1 MRVPRC
7 MKAGL
12 RHADRWRVE
21 DMLREQPALV
31 REDAARD
38 LVLWQRLYSPL
49 DIVRVGD
56 VAAEAASVFAA
67 EYCWGCTW
75 SADAAVPQSAVA
87 YCCNAAEMLLG
98 ASCAEPMTR
107 PEACEA
113 VLGRMHRAG
122 MPILLIVGDG
132 DSGLDAWIDAAPS
145 GDLLRMS
152 RGRCPGGKNNRTG
165 RVHRVVWA
173 YQGLWEEW
181 RDEDWRLPGATLEPD
196 WLDAHLDRLLTLER
210 RSANG

>member
-1 MRVPRC
+1 MRVPRW

-12 RHADRWRVE
+12 RHADRWRV
-21 DMLREQPALV
+21 DNMLREQPELV

-38 LVLWQRLYSPL
+38 LVLWRRLFSPL
-49 DIVRVGD
+49 DVVRAGD
-56 VAAEAASVFAA
+56 MMAEAASVLAA

-75 SADAAVPQSAVA
+75 HADAAVPKSPVA
-87 YCCNAAEMLLG
+87 YCCSAAEMLRG
-98 ASCAEPMTR
+98 ASCAEPMTH

-132 DSGLDAWIDAAPS
+132 DGGLNAWIDAASS
-145 GDLLRMS
+145 GYSLPAF
-152 RGRCPGGKNNRTG
+152 RGRCPGGKNSKTG
-165 RVHRVVWA
+165 QVHSVVWA
-173 YQGLWEEW
+173 YPGLWEEW
-181 RDEDWRLPGATLEPD
+181 RDEEWCLPDASLEPD
-196 WLDAHLDRLLTLER
+196 WLDVHVDRVLDLER